1 MPRFQRK
8 AQVLFTEEQ
17 YTRLLQISK
26 REGKKL
32 GALLRD
38 AAEQVYLRRAR
49 ALEKAKAAREL
60 LALGPIPAPD
70 DYEIWEEQYLRE
82 KYSGHG

>member
-1 MPRFQRK
+1 M
-8 AQVLFTEEQ
+8 
-17 YTRLLQISK
+17 
-26 REGKKL
+26 
-32 GALLRD
+32 RD

-49 ALEKAKAAREL
+49 GREKAEAVREL
-60 LALGPIPAPD
+60 LALGPIPSPD

>member
-1 MPRFQRK
+1 MPRYLRK
-8 AQVLFTEEQ
+8 AQVLFTEDQ
-17 YTRLLQISK
+17 YTRLLLISK

-38 AAEQVYLRRAR
+38 AAEHVYLRKARAR
-49 ALEKAKAAREL
+49 EKAQAVREL

-70 DYEIWEEQYLRE
+70 EYETWEEQYLRE
-82 KYSGHG
+82 KYSGHA